1 MKLSDKVAIITGATG
16 DIGKA
21 TAKKFV
27 SEGAKVMLAGR
38 SDEKLTNLQQ
48 ELGDSAHKL
57 AGDISSE
64 TYVKALID
72 EALSRFDHVSIMFAN
87 AGAEGRTA
95 TLEDQTVEDFVDLL
109 NVNVI
114 GVWLC
119 IKHSIEVM
127 RTNEGDSSIIVTS
140 SGAGVLGYAGAG
152 PYIASKHAVRGL
164 TEALRDLY
172 MAYERHWVAALEA
185 AGDDPVQQL
194 VALVQAD
201 FDAQVCNPEILSIWF
216 AFWGEQKFTPQYAA
230 VTREFDVRR
239 QGAVKAIFND
249 LLPNDPERSVNIA
262 EWIETLT
269 DGYWQHLHLF
279 PEQSRKEEMLEGSC
293 RFLGAQLPEYRDA
306 IFACA
311 GLACKSLRKVGKHPL
326 LKPENVEFF
335 GHQSALGEL

>member
-1 MKLSDKVAIITGATG
+1 MLKGKIMKLSDKVAIITGATG

-72 EALSRFDHVSIMFAN
+72 EALSRFDHVSVMFAN

-119 IKHSIEVM
+119 IKHSIKAM
-127 RTNEGDSSIIVTS
+127 RKNKGDSSIIVTS

-152 PYIASKHAVRGL
+152 PYIASKHAVNGL
-164 TEALRDLY
+164 VKAGAAELANSGVRINVAAPGPIDNRMMNDLALSLNPDDPQAVRAAFEENIPMQRWGKNEEIANLVTFLASEEATFCTGGIY
-172 MAYERHWVAALEA
+172 MADGGMTA
-185 AGDDPVQQL
+185 
-194 VALVQAD
+194 
-201 FDAQVCNPEILSIWF
+201 
-216 AFWGEQKFTPQYAA
+216 
-230 VTREFDVRR
+230 
-239 QGAVKAIFND
+239 
-249 LLPNDPERSVNIA
+249 
-262 EWIETLT
+262 TL
-269 DGYWQHLHLF
+269 
-279 PEQSRKEEMLEGSC
+279 
-293 RFLGAQLPEYRDA
+293 
-306 IFACA
+306 
-311 GLACKSLRKVGKHPL
+311 
-326 LKPENVEFF
+326 
-335 GHQSALGEL
+335 